1 MKLEKQGLRPRHLT
15 ETRRPRRLRE
25 YSASLATAEYEG
37 GGNDD
42 DLTGWVQTERMINM
56 TPEEILEEEERQR
69 EAGMNTPLE
78 TIVRSKVRPSRE
90 AASVLSTNENERN
103 IKTRHSVV
111 FRRSKVLSTS
121 QKLLSYSIPNGSV
134 SSDLEKRLR
143 EAYLEAANH
152 HLNIYEELFLSY
164 VDETFKA
171 VSEENDYADTLRMS
185 LSEKYA
191 EVISIIVSEAMITVR
206 SHAERFFVETFMM
219 PVRKHTK

>member
-1 MKLEKQGLRPRHLT
+1 
-15 ETRRPRRLRE
+15 
-25 YSASLATAEYEG
+25 
-37 GGNDD
+37 
-42 DLTGWVQTERMINM
+42 MINM

-78 TIVRSKVRPSRE
+78 TIVRSKVRD
-90 AASVLSTNENERN
+90 AIAKTSVLSTNENERN
-103 IKTRHSVV
+103 IQNPGTQSSLDAQKFFQLPKT
-111 FRRSKVLSTS
+111 FFPTP
-121 QKLLSYSIPNGSV
+121 IPNGSV

-164 VDETFKA
+164 ADETFKA
-171 VSEENDYADTLRMS
+171 VSEESDYADTLRMS

-219 PVRKHTK
+219 PVENTRK